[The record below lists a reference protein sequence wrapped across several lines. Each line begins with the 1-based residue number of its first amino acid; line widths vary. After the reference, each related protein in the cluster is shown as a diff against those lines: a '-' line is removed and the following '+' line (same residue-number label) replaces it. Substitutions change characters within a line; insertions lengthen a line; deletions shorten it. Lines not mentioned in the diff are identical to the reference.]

1 MGAYVA
7 FLSPAERNRHCAESA
22 RIERLLGI
30 PGGFLP
36 RTGEALQARPAG
48 RRGLRRVSRF
58 L

>member
-48 RRGLRRVSRF
+48 RRGLRRV
-58 L
+58 